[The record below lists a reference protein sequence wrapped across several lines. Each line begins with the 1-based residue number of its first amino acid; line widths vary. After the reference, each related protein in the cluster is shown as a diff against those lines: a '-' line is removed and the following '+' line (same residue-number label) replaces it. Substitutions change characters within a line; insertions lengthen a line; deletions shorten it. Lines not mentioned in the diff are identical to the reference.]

1 MAIVYYFDVING
13 DDSNDGTSKDK
24 PLKNLSSFLDTH
36 TFDNETILSLNA
48 GTYLISSYKWLAK
61 IPDNGTLIFLGIGE
75 KTTIEATCGWY
86 PNAGGG
92 KKGTKVKFRKMKW
105 TTNGRTW
112 TNAFYVVNDLYF
124 ENVYF
129 YDFGAPS
136 YDTFLTYRGSNFYF
150 TNCISVTKIPLRAYD
165 NGKVYVTNSYGNF
178 VMSSYG
184 NLANCYVSDSI
195 ITTDPKVDSSYHIL
209 DTPNKNIGVKAGAY
223 AWISYFLKSEKG
235 EFYTVSENR
244 LVKIKN
250 FSTEGI
256 INLNQIF
263 DIDKKYIKIIQPFK
277 IIALCKTAI
286 KLTHKQSENFILAKI
301 NNNVHL
307 TFKARFLLS
316 NDLKEWYNYYDE
328 KEYSTISFKDKSEIP
343 KYINENCKFIS
354 TVTNEYKYMLIK
366 AEDLYDNYTLYKC
379 AFPDCYLTNENDIFL
394 QDGKILINQ
403 KHTYKK
409 MHVCKTNDSSEYLDS
424 IEVIK

>member
-1 MAIVYYFDVING
+1 MGDV
-13 DDSNDGTSKDK
+13 
-24 PLKNLSSFLDTH
+24 
-36 TFDNETILSLNA
+36 
-48 GTYLISSYKWLAK
+48 
-61 IPDNGTLIFLGIGE
+61 
-75 KTTIEATCGWY
+75 
-86 PNAGGG
+86 
-92 KKGTKVKFRKMKW
+92 V
-105 TTNGRTW
+105 
-112 TNAFYVVNDLYF
+112 
-124 ENVYF
+124 
-129 YDFGAPS
+129 
-136 YDTFLTYRGSNFYF
+136 
-150 TNCISVTKIPLRAYD
+150 
-165 NGKVYVTNSYGNF
+165 
-178 VMSSYG
+178 
-184 NLANCYVSDSI
+184 
-195 ITTDPKVDSSYHIL
+195 
-209 DTPNKNIGVKAGAY
+209 
-223 AWISYFLKSEKG
+223 
-235 EFYTVSENR
+235 
-244 LVKIKN
+244 IK
-250 FSTEGI
+250 
-256 INLNQIF
+256 IF

-366 AEDLYDNYTLYKC
+366 AEDLYDNYILYKC